1 MLLLPFGRDTMQKC
15 MYGVIHIAPL
25 CVDLLKHCFDG
36 GLDVFGLG
44 SGGETLYLGAIA

>member
-1 MLLLPFGRDTMQKC
+1 MLLLPSGRDTMQKC
-15 MYGVIHIAPL
+15 INGIIHIAPL